1 MTSHPLLSRL
11 IAPPLRHLAAILPA
25 AMLIA
30 LIVPASAALAQQ
42 IAFGGIRGDSTA
54 PVEIT
59 ADNLTVDQSTGIAT
73 FSGNVLIGQGDMR
86 LSAGQVLVEYGETNS
101 DISELRASG
110 GVTLVSATEA
120 AEARE
125 AVYTLGTSTVVL
137 TGDVLLTQGKNVMA
151 GQSLT
156 VNLTT
161 GTGTMAGRVRT
172 VLQPRSK

>member
-11 IAPPLRHLAAILPA
+11 IARPLRHLAAILPA

>member
-1 MTSHPLLSRL
+1 MTSKPLLSRL
-11 IAPPLRHLAAILPA
+11 NGPSLRKFVAMLAAALLFALALA
-25 AMLIA
+25 AGT
-30 LIVPASAALAQQ
+30 ASAQQ
-42 IAFGGIRGDSTA
+42 IAFGGIQGDSTA

-59 ADNLTVDQSTGIAT
+59 ADTLTVDQSTGIAT

>member
-11 IAPPLRHLAAILPA
+11 IARPLRHLAAILPA

-125 AVYTLGTSTVVL
+125 AVYTLGTSTIVL

>member
-11 IAPPLRHLAAILPA
+11 IARPLRHLAAILPA

-54 PVEIT
+54 PVEIM

>member
-11 IAPPLRHLAAILPA
+11 IPRPLRHLAAILPA